1 MRRAFLMTACI
12 VLAAGGCVRQDR
24 YDNTVTGN
32 RTLKEQ
38 LVAAQRECD
47 TANANLETV
56 QQQLAKARETNSAL
70 QSQVGTLDGDLQKQ
84 AARYDDLLRRVSQLD
99 LGPLPMDLAQALD
112 QLAARFPDVLSFDA
126 ATGMLRFASDFSFD
140 LGSAELKPEA
150 SATITTLAEILNSK
164 EAQPFEIRLIGHTDN
179 VPIERP
185 ATRAQHPTNV
195 YLSVHRAISV
205 RDGLV
210 AAGVS
215 PTRFEVAGYGEF
227 RPVAPNGPKG
237 AAQNRRVE
245 LVLVPMRQAA
255 AHPAPPAPAAEN
267 RSAEEPMK

>member
-1 MRRAFLMTACI
+1 MRRAFLIATTCLVA
-12 VLAAGGCVRQDR
+12 AAGGCVRQDR

-38 LVAAQRECD
+38 LVTAQRELD

-56 QQQLAKARETNSAL
+56 QQQLAQARQTNAAM
-70 QSQVGTLDGDLQKQ
+70 QSQVGTLDGDLKQQ

-112 QLAARFPDVLSFDA
+112 QLAARFPDVLSFDNS
-126 ATGMLRFASDFSFD
+126 TGMLRFSSDFSFD

-150 SATITTLAEILNSK
+150 SATITTLAEILNAK
-164 EAQPFEIRLIGHTDN
+164 EAQPFEIKLIGHTDN

-185 ATRAQHPTNV
+185 STKVQHPTNV

-205 RDGLV
+205 RDALV
-210 AAGVS
+210 GAGVA
-215 PTRFEVAGYGEF
+215 PARCEVAGYGEF
-227 RPVAPNGPKG
+227 RPIVPNGPKG

-245 LVLVPMRQAA
+245 LILVPMRQAA
-255 AHPAPPAPAAEN
+255 RVEAPAAA
-267 RSAEEPMK
+267 AEPRPAVEPMK